1 MSLLESKSYFVNLSY
16 NLSNAVL
23 FNVSVSIPYSDI
35 NIVVKF
41 NNKVLID
48 SGSNMNPF
56 SVPQPA
62 SRQTLNFVVGFNISS
77 YPNIIGKLVSV
88 SEARASTIK
97 FGSSLL

>member
-1 MSLLESKSYFVNLSY
+1 MSLLESKSYFVNLY

-23 FNVSVSIPYSDI
+23 FNVSVSIPYSDVNVLI
-35 NIVVKF
+35 KF
-41 NNKVLID
+41 NNRVLID
-48 SGSNMNPF
+48 TGSNMNPF

-88 SEARASTIK
+88 SVSE
-97 FGSSLL
+97 GEYD